1 MFQFQLILSGLA
13 LGCIYSLVALGYNIT
28 FTTSK
33 TLNFAQGSAM
43 MLGAVAT
50 LLLVVDLGWPWPAA
64 IAGAVVLLAGFG
76 LALERLAVRPFLR
89 RGSMAWVMS
98 TLAVG
103 IILENVA
110 LLVFGKSP
118 RGLPTA
124 LARDPVQIAG
134 AGIYPLEL
142 LIPAVVLAVALG
154 ARAFYGS
161 TMLGRA
167 LRATAFDR
175 EAALAVGID
184 FNRMVGLS
192 YALSSVLAAIGGVL
206 IGPLIGVSS
215 SMGFL
220 IGLKAFAVAIIGG
233 LEQPAGVVIAGLLYG
248 VAENLVGGHFGSSAK
263 EIFGFSLVILVLFTR
278 PAGLFGRTT
287 LRRV

>member
-1 MFQFQLILSGLA
+1 MFQLVLSGLA

-43 MLGAVAT
+43 MLGAVVA
-50 LLLVVDLGWPWPAA
+50 LMLVVDFGWPTVPAMAAA
-64 IAGAVVLLAGFG
+64 IIVLGVFG
-76 LALERLAVRPFLR
+76 LALERFAVRPFIH

-103 IILENVA
+103 IIIENLA
-110 LLVFGKSP
+110 LLIFGKSP
-118 RGLPTA
+118 RGLPNV
-124 LARDPVQIAG
+124 LAQDPVKVFG

-142 LIPAVVLAVALG
+142 LIPVVVLLIASG
-154 ARAFYGS
+154 ARLFYSS

-175 EAALAVGID
+175 EASLAVGINV
-184 FNRMVGLS
+184 NRMVGLS
-192 YALSSVLAAIGGVL
+192 YALSSMLAAVGGVL

-220 IGLKAFAVAIIGG
+220 IGLKAFAVAIVGG
-233 LEQPAGVVIAGLLYG
+233 LEHPVGILLAGLVYG
-248 VAENLVGGHFGSSAK
+248 VIENLVGGYFGSSTK
-263 EIFGFSLVILVLFTR
+263 EIFGFGLVILVLCTR
-278 PAGLFGRTT
+278 PTGLFGRKT

>member
-1 MFQFQLILSGLA
+1 MFQLVVSGLA

-43 MLGAVAT
+43 MLGAVIA
-50 LLLVVDLGWPWPAA
+50 LILIVDWGWPTIPAA
-64 IAGAVVLLAGFG
+64 AVAIVLLGAFG
-76 LALERLAVRPFLR
+76 LALERLAVRPFVN

-98 TLAVG
+98 TLAIG
-103 IILENVA
+103 IIVENAA

-118 RGLPTA
+118 RGLPNA
-124 LARDPVQIAG
+124 LAQDPVTIAG

-142 LIPAVVLAVALG
+142 LIPAVVLVIAWG
-154 ARAFYGS
+154 ARLFYGS

-175 EAALAVGID
+175 EASLAVGINV
-184 FNRMVGLS
+184 NRMVGLS
-192 YALSSVLAAIGGVL
+192 YALSSMLAAIGGVL

-220 IGLKAFAVAIIGG
+220 IGLKAFAVAIVGG
-233 LEQPAGVVIAGLLYG
+233 LEHPVGILIASLAYGVV
-248 VAENLVGGHFGSSAK
+248 ENLVGGYLGSSAK
-263 EIFGFSLVILVLFTR
+263 EIFGFGLVILVLCTR
-278 PAGLFGRTT
+278 PTGLFGGRV

>member
-1 MFQFQLILSGLA
+1 MFQLVLSGLA
-13 LGCIYSLVALGYNIT
+13 LGCVYSLVALGYTLT
-28 FTTSK
+28 FATSR

-43 MLGAVAT
+43 TLGAVTT
-50 LLLVVDLGWPWPAA
+50 LLLVVDLGWPWPLG

-89 RGSMAWVMS
+89 RGSMAWIMS

-103 IILENVA
+103 IIVENVV
-110 LLVFGKSP
+110 LLVLGKSP

-124 LARDPVQIAG
+124 LARDPVQVAG

-142 LIPAVVLAVALG
+142 VIPVVVLAVALG

-161 TMLGRA
+161 TLLGRA

-184 FNRMVGLS
+184 FNRMVALS
-192 YALSSVLAAIGGVL
+192 YALSSALAAVGGVL

-215 SMGFL
+215 QMGFL
-220 IGLKAFAVAIIGG
+220 VGLKAFAVAIVGG
-233 LEQPAGVVIAGLLYG
+233 LEHPAGVLLASVLYG
-248 VAENLVGGHFGSSAK
+248 VAENLVGGYLGSSAK
-263 EIFGFSLVILVLFTR
+263 EIFGFSLVILVLCTR
-278 PAGLFGRTT
+278 PAGLFGRPA

>member
-1 MFQFQLILSGLA
+1 MFQLVLSGLA
-13 LGCIYSLVALGYNIT
+13 LGCIYSLVALGYHIT
-28 FTTSK
+28 FMTSR

-43 MLGAVAT
+43 MLGAVT
-50 LLLVVDLGWPWPAA
+50 CLILVVDFGWSTPLAMVAA
-64 IAGAVVLLAGFG
+64 ILVLGLFG
-76 LALERLAVRPFLR
+76 LALERLAVRPFVH

-103 IILENVA
+103 IIIENVA

-118 RGLPTA
+118 RGLPNA
-124 LARDPVQIAG
+124 LAQDPVTIAG

-142 LIPAVVLAVALG
+142 LIPVVVLGVAVG
-154 ARAFYGS
+154 ARLFYSG

-175 EAALAVGID
+175 EASLAVGI
-184 FNRMVGLS
+184 NVNLMVGLS

-220 IGLKAFAVAIIGG
+220 IGLKAFAVAILGG
-233 LEQPAGVVIAGLLYG
+233 LEHPVGILVASLAYG
-248 VAENLVGGHFGSSAK
+248 VMENLVGGYFGSSAK
-263 EIFGFSLVILVLFTR
+263 EIFGFSLVILVLFIR
-278 PAGLFGRTT
+278 PTGLFGRTT

>member
-1 MFQFQLILSGLA
+1 MFQLILSGLA
-13 LGCIYSLVALGYNIT
+13 LGCIYSLVALGYHIT
-28 FTTSK
+28 FMTSR

-43 MLGAVAT
+43 MLGAVT
-50 LLLVVDLGWPWPAA
+50 CLILVMDFGWPTPLAMVAA
-64 IAGAVVLLAGFG
+64 FLVLGLFG
-76 LALERLAVRPFLR
+76 LALERLAVRPFVH

-103 IILENVA
+103 IIIENVA

-118 RGLPTA
+118 RGLPNA
-124 LARDPVQIAG
+124 LAQDPVTIAG

-142 LIPAVVLAVALG
+142 LIPVVVLGVAVG
-154 ARAFYGS
+154 ARLFYGG

-175 EAALAVGID
+175 EASLAVGI
-184 FNRMVGLS
+184 NVNLMVGLS
-192 YALSSVLAAIGGVL
+192 YALSSMLAAIGGVL

-220 IGLKAFAVAIIGG
+220 IGLKAFAVAIVGG
-233 LEQPAGVVIAGLLYG
+233 LEHPVGILAASLAYG
-248 VAENLVGGHFGSSAK
+248 VMENLVGGYFGSSAK
-263 EIFGFSLVILVLFTR
+263 EIFGFSLVILVLFIR
-278 PAGLFGRTT
+278 PTGLFGRTT

>member
-1 MFQFQLILSGLA
+1 MFQLVVSGIA
-13 LGCIYSLVALGYNIT
+13 LGCVYGLVALGYTLT
-28 FTTSK
+28 FTTSR

-43 MLGAVAT
+43 MLGAVTA
-50 LLLVVDLGWPWPAA
+50 LMLIVDHHWPWPLAVVA
-64 IAGAVVLLAGFG
+64 AVVLLAAFG
-76 LALERLAVRPFLR
+76 LALERFAVRPFLH

-103 IILENVA
+103 IIVENAA

-124 LARDPVQIAG
+124 LAQEPVRIAG
-134 AGIYPLEL
+134 AGVYPIEL
-142 LIPAVVLAVALG
+142 LIPAVVLFVAVA
-154 ARAFYGS
+154 ARGLYAS

-175 EAALAVGID
+175 EAALAMGIN

-192 YALSSVLAAIGGVL
+192 YALSSALAAVGGVL

-215 SMGFL
+215 HMGFL
-220 IGLKAFAVAIIGG
+220 IGLKAFAVAIVGG
-233 LEQPAGVVIAGLLYG
+233 LEHPTGVLAASLLYG
-248 VAENLVGGHFGSSAK
+248 VAENLVGGALGSSAK
-263 EIFGFSLVILVLFTR
+263 EIFGFSLVIVVLYTR
-278 PAGLFGRTT
+278 PAGLFGRTR

>member
-1 MFQFQLILSGLA
+1 MFQLVLSGLA
-13 LGCIYSLVALGYNIT
+13 LGCVYSLVALGFHIT
-28 FTTSK
+28 FMTSR

-43 MLGAVAT
+43 MLGAVTA
-50 LLLVVDLGWPWPAA
+50 LILVVDFGWPTPLAMVAA
-64 IAGAVVLLAGFG
+64 VLLLGAFG
-76 LALERLAVRPFLR
+76 LALERLAVRPFVL

-103 IILENVA
+103 IIVENVV

-118 RGLPTA
+118 RGLPNA
-124 LARDPVQIAG
+124 LAQDPVTIGG

-142 LIPAVVLAVALG
+142 LIPVVVLGVALG
-154 ARAFYGS
+154 ARLFYGQ

-175 EAALAVGID
+175 EASLAVGI
-184 FNRMVGLS
+184 NVNWMVGLS
-192 YALSSVLAAIGGVL
+192 YALSSMLAAVGGVL

-220 IGLKAFAVAIIGG
+220 IGLKAFAVAIVGG
-233 LEQPAGVVIAGLLYG
+233 LEHPVGILIASLAYG
-248 VAENLVGGHFGSSAK
+248 VMENLIGGYFGSSAK
-263 EIFGFSLVILVLFTR
+263 EIFGFSLVILVLFIR
-278 PAGLFGRTT
+278 PTGLFGHTS